1 MKGVFFELYSEVFR
15 SIRSSSSTSSSSS
28 RSSSNSRSRSRSS
41 RSIGIKIKLQK
52 NFCDLAALR
61 ENKKPKSF
69 LSHRV
74 AFAKDFIEIYIGKA
88 QVQDQVQIQVQVQ
101 DHPEVLGSRSNF
113 KKTFAS

>member
-1 MKGVFFELYSEVFR
+1 
-15 SIRSSSSTSSSSS
+15 
-28 RSSSNSRSRSRSS
+28 
-41 RSIGIKIKLQK
+41 
-52 NFCDLAALR
+52 
-61 ENKKPKSF
+61 
-69 LSHRV
+69 V